1 MKVIITPTLDIG
13 HHWCQSMCIPPSEYK
28 LIALGM
34 PYRGITEVYT
44 YIFGEPFD
52 YPEQSYPEFEAFC
65 EEVEGYLD
73 GRVG

>member
-1 MKVIITPTLDIG
+1 
-13 HHWCQSMCIPPSEYK
+13 
-28 LIALGM
+28 M